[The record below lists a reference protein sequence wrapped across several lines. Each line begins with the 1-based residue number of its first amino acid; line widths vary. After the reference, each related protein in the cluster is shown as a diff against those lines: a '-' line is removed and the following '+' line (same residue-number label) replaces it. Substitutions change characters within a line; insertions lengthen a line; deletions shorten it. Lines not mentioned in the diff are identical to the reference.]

1 MWQKRILGRYFIW
14 KFFHTLA
21 QIIFIQLIHAN
32 KCFLTLKLFPSFRF
46 FFLLLHFAEIQYN
59 FQNCASIISFKF
71 FTSFLSSGFFT
82 SSAYSLTILYQSF
95 SIIFF
100 LLRLYIH
107 TILYFSFFFHLFI
120 FWTVWCQ
127 ETFYALCVCVFVCIQ
142 DILWDEKK
150 IINISLTNCNI
161 IKNYYLWIHECTHIH
176 THI

>member
-1 MWQKRILGRYFIW
+1 MRINVFLRS
-14 KFFHTLA
+14 
-21 QIIFIQLIHAN
+21 N
-32 KCFLTLKLFPSFRF
+32 CFLHFVFFSAASFCWNSIQFSKLCFNNFFQIFYFFSLFR
-46 FFLLLHFAEIQYN
+46 
-59 FQNCASIISFKF
+59 
-71 FTSFLSSGFFT
+71 FFT

-107 TILYFSFFFHLFI
+107 KILYFSFFFHLFI

-127 ETFYALCVCVFVCIQ
+127 ETFLCFVCVCVFVCIQ

-161 IKNYYLWIHECTHIH
+161 IKNYYLWIHECTQIH
-176 THI
+176 TQI